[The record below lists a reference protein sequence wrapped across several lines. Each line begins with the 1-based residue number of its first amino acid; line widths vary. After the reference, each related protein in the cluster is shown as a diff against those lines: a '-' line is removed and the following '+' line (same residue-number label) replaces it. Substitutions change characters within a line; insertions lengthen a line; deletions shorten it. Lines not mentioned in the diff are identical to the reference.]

1 MTKKFAV
8 KRWEEILSRNER
20 VSFTQAMTMCEAQAE
35 LIDEA
40 LQNAQDQTA
49 EGWTDD
55 SIALAIK
62 ELAKLRSLWT
72 INFAALTQAEE
83 DDIRYHVPKKD

>member
-1 MTKKFAV
+1 MTKKFTV

-40 LQNAQDQTA
+40 LQEA
-49 EGWTDD
+49 EGPEG
-55 SIALAIK
+55 IALAIK